1 MFNVSSLDSGARL
14 NYDNGWYGFVAKM
27 IGLLPNDSGTIEL
40 WLLRTDPDRIWHLA
54 NARLRGRM
62 HSNRMVPDTPIPLED
77 VFQPVIARILLGH
90 LQCVEDTAVFSQ
102 SDFQVQLPGLALH
115 GLRVLTHFNRDG
127 HASANVRFVRSVG
140 ESSAI
145 FQESYRS
152 DRTMDRS
159 LSDMALPVLQE
170 LLCPALEAFD
180 HILEH
185 GLSEQQTELLQ
196 ARVKTMRSRRD
207 ELSDYITLL
216 TRYLETVSKEPGD
229 DGDAVHIELDRDV
242 PVPGIVG
249 KNLDI
254 AARGTSRTGTLRWTA
269 KGGTVRGEDL
279 GILHGH
285 QKAIDTI
292 S

>member
-1 MFNVSSLDSGARL
+1 MSG
-14 NYDNGWYGFVAKM
+14 FT
-27 IGLLPNDSGTIEL
+27 PNDCGTIEL
-40 WLLRTDPDRIWHLA
+40 WLLRSDPDEIWNLA

-62 HSNRMVPDTPIPLED
+62 HSNRMVPDAPVPLEE
-77 VFQPVIARILLGH
+77 VFQPVIVQILLGH

-102 SDFQVQLPGLALH
+102 SDFQVRIPGLALH

-127 HASANVRFVRSVG
+127 HASANIRFVRSVG
-140 ESSAI
+140 DSSAI
-145 FQESYRS
+145 FQKSYRT
-152 DRTMDRS
+152 DPAADHS

-207 ELSDYITLL
+207 ELSDYISLL
-216 TRYLETVSKEPGD
+216 TRYLEAVGNDPEED
-229 DGDAVHIELDRDV
+229 RDALHIGLDRDV
-242 PVPGIVG
+242 PAVG
-249 KNLDI
+249 SAGRNRDI
-254 AARGTSRTGTLRWTA
+254 AARVMSRKGTLHWTA
-269 KGGTVRGEDL
+269 KRGMVRGDNL

-292 S
+292 G

>member
-1 MFNVSSLDSGARL
+1 M
-14 NYDNGWYGFVAKM
+14 NGFT
-27 IGLLPNDSGTIEL
+27 PNDCGTIEL
-40 WLLRTDPDRIWHLA
+40 WLLRSDPDEIWHLA

-62 HSNRMVPDTPIPLED
+62 HSNRMVPDAPVPLEE
-77 VFQPVIARILLGH
+77 VFQPVIVQILLGH

-102 SDFQVQLPGLALH
+102 SDFQVRIPGLALH

-127 HASANVRFVRSVG
+127 HASANIRFVRSVG
-140 ESSAI
+140 DSSAI
-145 FQESYRS
+145 FQKSYRT
-152 DRTMDRS
+152 DPAADHS

-207 ELSDYITLL
+207 ELSDYISLL
-216 TRYLETVSKEPGD
+216 TRYLEAVGNDPEED
-229 DGDAVHIELDRDV
+229 RDALHIGLDRDV
-242 PVPGIVG
+242 PAVG
-249 KNLDI
+249 SAGRNRDI
-254 AARGTSRTGTLRWTA
+254 AARVMSRKGTLHWTA
-269 KGGTVRGEDL
+269 KRGMVRGDNL